1 MAPLPAVVQSSELR
15 QGAAMK
21 KITIVGAGRVGEST
35 AQILA
40 RQECFAEVVLI
51 DIREGVAR
59 GTALDIQESAQLFGF
74 DTVVTGDDDPAAM
87 SGSDIVVITA
97 GLPRKPGM
105 SRSDVLDA
113 NLGVVRAVVDD
124 VMRHAPDAILIM
136 VTNPVDVLTYA
147 AWKQTGWERR
157 RVFGLSGVLD
167 AARMASFIALETGF
181 STRDIS
187 AMVLGGHG
195 DAMVPLPRYTTI
207 NGIPLDRFLAADRIA
222 AIVQRTRDGGAEIL
236 ALKKT
241 SSANDSPAAAIAVMT
256 DAVCSNRRRILPCVG
271 VLDGE
276 YGERDIAIGVPLV
289 LGGAGAEKVIEL
301 PLMDDERRAFAASVA
316 RLRQDMAAL

>member
-1 MAPLPAVVQSSELR
+1 MR
-15 QGAAMK
+15 

-40 RQECFAEVVLI
+40 QQECFEQVVLT

-59 GTALDIQESAQLFGF
+59 GTALDIQESSQLFGF
-74 DTVVTGDDDPAAM
+74 DTQVTGDDDPAAM
-87 SGSDIVVITA
+87 KGSDIVVITA

-105 SRSDVLDA
+105 SRSDVLEA
-113 NLGVVRAVVDD
+113 NLRVTSSVIAD
-124 VMRHAPDAILIM
+124 VMRYAPQAIVIM

-147 AWKQTGWERR
+147 AWRQTGWDRR

-167 AARMASFIALETGF
+167 SARMASFIALETGL
-181 STRDIS
+181 SVKDVT
-187 AMVLGGHG
+187 ALVLGGHG
-195 DAMVPLPRYTTI
+195 DSMVPMPRYTTI
-207 NGIPLDRFLAADRIA
+207 NGIPIDNFLDAERIA
-222 AIVQRTRDGGAEIL
+222 GIVQRTRHGGAEIL

-241 SSANDSPAAAIAVMT
+241 SSANDSPAAAVAVMV
-256 DAVCSNRRRILPCVG
+256 DAVCRNRKRILPCVA

-289 LGGAGAEKVIEL
+289 LGRHGAERVIEL
-301 PLMDDERRAFAASVA
+301 PLLEEERRCFADSVA
-316 RLRQDMAAL
+316 QLRGDLASLP